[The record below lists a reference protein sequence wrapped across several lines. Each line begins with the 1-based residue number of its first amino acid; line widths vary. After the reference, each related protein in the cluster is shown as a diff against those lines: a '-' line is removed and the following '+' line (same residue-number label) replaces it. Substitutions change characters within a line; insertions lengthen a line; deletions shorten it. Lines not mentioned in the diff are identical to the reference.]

1 MDDVRWWQFT
11 STAITGGLD
20 KSIVLLDD
28 DFETTPSPLSTLT
41 NQTTSKDEKE
51 KNTMKICMRS
61 HSGKQGYIAIVDG
74 RKIPI
79 ADIGTVATLKKIGF
93 DEISVHDKD
102 FDNIAQAYSK

>member
-1 MDDVRWWQFT
+1 
-11 STAITGGLD
+11 
-20 KSIVLLDD
+20 
-28 DFETTPSPLSTLT
+28 
-41 NQTTSKDEKE
+41 
-51 KNTMKICMRS
+51 MKICMRS